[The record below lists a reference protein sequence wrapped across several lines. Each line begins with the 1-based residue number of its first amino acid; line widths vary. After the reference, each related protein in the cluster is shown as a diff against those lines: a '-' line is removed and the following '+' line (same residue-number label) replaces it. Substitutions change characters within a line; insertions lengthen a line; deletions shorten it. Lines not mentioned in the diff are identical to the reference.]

1 MVNKYYEKHK
11 KRLWKEACERYQ
23 NQKEK
28 DTKKKM
34 KKGEKMSKIDVKI
47 FLKKKKQKLCEHM
60 KKYYLAHK
68 K

>member
-11 KRLWKEACERYQ
+11 KRLWKEACERHQ

-34 KKGEKMSKIDVKI
+34 KKC
-47 FLKKKKQKLCEHM
+47 LR
-60 KKYYLAHK
+60 
-68 K
+68 

>member
-11 KRLWKEACERYQ
+11 KRLWKEACERHQ

-47 FLKKKKQKLCEHM
+47 FLKKKNKNYVSIWKNII
-60 KKYYLAHK
+60 
-68 K
+68 

>member
-11 KRLWKEACERYQ
+11 KRLWKEACERHQ

-34 KKGEKMSKIDVKI
+34 KKGEKMSKIYVKI
-47 FLKKKKQKLCEHM
+47 FLKKKNKNYVSIWKNII
-60 KKYYLAHK
+60 
-68 K
+68 

>member
-11 KRLWKEACERYQ
+11 KRLWKEACERHQ

-47 FLKKKKQKLCEHM
+47 FLKKKIKNYVSIWKNII
-60 KKYYLAHK
+60 
-68 K
+68 